1 MFGISIWSPSMSWL
15 AILVKSASCEISL
28 PRASGSQF
36 GYFRRTPLDRRV
48 NDYTVKIDVHAS
60 IYYGLAWQ
68 HFRRQIPR
76 LLLHNP
82 ILDRLCNQ
90 FSDLFTLQRN
100 ELLIG

>member
-1 MFGISIWSPSMSWL
+1 MEQNFLPGTLFAIDELVGHFGEISDY
-15 AILVKSASCEISL
+15 EISL
-28 PRASGSQF
+28 PRASGFQS

-100 ELLIG
+100 

>member
-1 MFGISIWSPSMSWL
+1 MHVATIGLVAIDELVGHFGEIR
-15 AILVKSASCEISL
+15 SCEISL

-100 ELLIG
+100 